1 MPIPT
6 LETERLILR
15 RPELTDA
22 PAIQV
27 LAAEYDIAKNLLQ
40 MPHPYPEGGAASWIN
55 SAHEAEREGGD
66 AMKDFSFA
74 ITRKADGEYIGSMG
88 IHLDPENQRAEIGYW
103 IGKPY
108 WGQGYASEA
117 AKRLLQFGFD
127 VLKLNRIYARC
138 FSENIGSERVMQKI
152 GMQYEGLLRQEIY
165 KWGQYID
172 LKMYAML
179 RSDYDAGVEY
189 NAHHAN
195 RP

>member
-40 MPHPYPEGGAASWIN
+40 MPHPYPEGAAASWIN
-55 SAHEAEREGGD
+55 SAHEAEYDGSE
-66 AMKDFSFA
+66 KDFSFA
-74 ITRKADGEYIGSMG
+74 ITRKSDGEYIGSMG
-88 IHLDPENQRAEIGYW
+88 IHLDIENQRAEIGYW
-103 IGKPY
+103 IGMPY
-108 WGQGYASEA
+108 WGQGYATEA
-117 AKRLLQFGFD
+117 ALRLLKFGFEE
-127 VLKLNRIYARC
+127 LKLNRIYARC

-152 GMQYEGLLRQEIY
+152 GMQYEGILRQEIY

-172 LKMYAML
+172 LKMYSLL
-179 RSDYDAGVEY
+179 RSEYDA
-189 NAHHAN
+189 N
-195 RP
+195 